1 MSNASINLPI
11 FTAGSLRA
19 SLDYAKIQKDIN
31 VAQYEKAIQTAF
43 QEVAD
48 GLAARGTFTEQLQA
62 QRDLVKASDEYYQLA
77 DKRYRTGVDNYLT
90 LLDAQ
95 RSLFTAQQQLIT
107 DRLNQLTSEVNLY
120 KALGGGWNQQTVTQ
134 QQTAKKED
142 PQA

>member
-1 MSNASINLPI
+1 
-11 FTAGSLRA
+11 
-19 SLDYAKIQKDIN
+19 
-31 VAQYEKAIQTAF
+31 
-43 QEVAD
+43 
-48 GLAARGTFTEQLQA
+48 
-62 QRDLVKASDEYYQLA
+62 
-77 DKRYRTGVDNYLT
+77 GVDNYLT